1 MLGDLI
7 LSIVLIVISTLVLRS
22 TSTYPDYGSLSVIG
36 PEVFPNIIAYF
47 LLIASAY
54 FLICIIYK
62 AFIKKTDAEG
72 NSYLETEKAKV
83 KAACNSIFKEN
94 LAGNVKV
101 VITIL
106 LVIAYG
112 MLLGVVGYEILTIV
126 FLVATMF
133 MNGIRKPQILIIVPV
148 VAVVVI
154 YVFFVM
160 ILKVQLPRMIVL

>member
-22 TSTYPDYGSLSVIG
+22 TSAYPDYGSLSVIG

-47 LLIASAY
+47 FLIAAAY

-62 AFIKKTDAEG
+62 AFIKKTDEEG

-83 KAACNSIFKEN
+83 KVACNSIFKEN
-94 LAGNVKV
+94 LASNVKV
-101 VITIL
+101 VVTIL

-112 MLLGVVGYEILTIV
+112 MLLGIFGYEILTLV
-126 FLVATMF
+126 FLIVTML
-133 MNGIRKPQILIIVPV
+133 MNGIRKPQILVGV
-148 VAVVVI
+148 SVATVVVI

-160 ILKVQLPRMIVL
+160 ILKVQLPRMIV